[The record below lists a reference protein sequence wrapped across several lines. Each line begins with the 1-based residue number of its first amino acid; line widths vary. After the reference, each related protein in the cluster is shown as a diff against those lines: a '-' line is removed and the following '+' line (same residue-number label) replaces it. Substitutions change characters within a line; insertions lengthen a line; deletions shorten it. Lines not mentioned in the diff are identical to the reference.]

1 MFAVYWTDKTNSER
15 NSEVFETRQQVD
27 DKVKQ
32 LEKAGHLFVDVK
44 SGVEPQ
50 NYLEE

>member
-1 MFAVYWTDKTNSER
+1 MVFCNSQ
-15 NSEVFETRQQVD
+15 VFETRQQAD

-32 LEKAGHLFVDVK
+32 LEEAGHLFVDVK
-44 SGVEPQ
+44 DGVEAQ